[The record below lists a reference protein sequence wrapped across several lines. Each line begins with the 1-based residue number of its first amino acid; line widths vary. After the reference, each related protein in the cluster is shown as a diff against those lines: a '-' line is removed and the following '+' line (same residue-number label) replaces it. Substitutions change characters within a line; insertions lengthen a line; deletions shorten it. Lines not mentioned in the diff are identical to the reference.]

1 VQFHFC
7 FPQVGFQFQVLTSR
21 IFQKRP
27 ARSRRG
33 FPAHSLLLLGK
44 RAKKSGCKS
53 VAKKE
58 LNRKFPQFIAPFPG
72 GRAEFSDYGQNLQKS
87 WIVTE
92 KFPAKFPAPGNLKDP
107 GFRADRSFFPPEFEH
122 KRAVGRSNFWH

>member
-1 VQFHFC
+1 LRRLLQHGSVGEKIEQNNSYPRSIKSDGEFRGWRPFRRAFFSKVSTNGPFPADDFVLRSASVPRRFCSTQERTCVDVQFHFC

-44 RAKKSGCKS
+44 RAKKW
-53 VAKKE
+53 
-58 LNRKFPQFIAPFPG
+58 L
-72 GRAEFSDYGQNLQKS
+72 
-87 WIVTE
+87 
-92 KFPAKFPAPGNLKDP
+92 
-107 GFRADRSFFPPEFEH
+107 
-122 KRAVGRSNFWH
+122 